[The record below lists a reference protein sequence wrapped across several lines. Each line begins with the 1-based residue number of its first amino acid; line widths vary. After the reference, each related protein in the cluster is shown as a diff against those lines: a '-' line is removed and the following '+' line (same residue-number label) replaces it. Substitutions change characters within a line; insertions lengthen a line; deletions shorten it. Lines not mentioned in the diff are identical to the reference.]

1 MTPSLANFLL
11 GLAIASEIV
20 ATSALKASDG
30 MTRLGPG
37 LLVVAGYA
45 LAFYLLAL
53 TLRTMPV
60 GFVYAVWAGLG
71 VVGVALVGAVLF
83 GEAINATKI
92 VGIACVV
99 VGVVLLKTGSG

>member
-1 MTPSLANFLL
+1 MTTPIVYTLL
-11 GLAIASEIV
+11 GLAIASEVV

-30 MTRLGPG
+30 MTRLVPG
-37 LLVVAGYA
+37 LLVVGGYA

-71 VVGVALVGAVLF
+71 VVGVAIVGAVMF
-83 GEAINATKI
+83 GEAINAAKLA
-92 VGIACVV
+92 GIACVV
-99 VGVVLLKTGSG
+99 VGVILLKTGSG

>member
-37 LLVVAGYA
+37 VLVVAGYA

>member
-11 GLAIASEIV
+11 GLAIVSEIV

-60 GFVYAVWAGLG
+60 GLVYAVWAGLG
-71 VVGVALVGAVLF
+71 VVGVALVGAVMF
-83 GEAINATKI
+83 GEAINAAKI
-92 VGIACVV
+92 AGIVCVV